1 MSTQK
6 RLKSLTHEVASFWLI
21 HYIGGFNYVQAHEQ
35 ELGFLFLS
43 MSSYCLNPIVYALV
57 TFFQFGSLNVSH
69 HENSIEIL
77 KNLQ

>member
-57 TFFQFGSLNVSH
+57 TFLQFGSLNVSH
-69 HENSIEIL
+69 HENSLEIM